1 MGRSAKF
8 NRVGK
13 TKKERD
19 AIKITMNSHISKKPA
34 NGPTTTR
41 KSATSSSN
49 AVPTAANKLA
59 ARKSGVN
66 AGVGGSRKSD
76 TAMAG
81 VITTA
86 TTADKTATEATPEKK
101 HILSGRVDYVS
112 LMNSRRSA
120 KALKELQA
128 MKP

>member
-19 AIKITMNSHISKKPA
+19 AIKITMNSRISKKPA
-34 NGPTTTR
+34 SGPTATR
-41 KSATSSSN
+41 KSATSSST

-59 ARKSGVN
+59 ARKGGVN
-66 AGVGGSRKSD
+66 AGIGSSRKSD

-81 VITTA
+81 VI

-101 HILSGRVDYVS
+101 HVLSGRVDYVS

>member
-19 AIKITMNSHISKKPA
+19 AIKITMNSRISKKPA
-34 NGPTTTR
+34 SGPSAAR
-41 KSATSSSN
+41 KSATASTT
-49 AVPTAANKLA
+49 AVPTAANKLP
-59 ARKSGVN
+59 ARKGGVSET
-66 AGVGGSRKSD
+66 GGSSRKTD
-76 TAMAG
+76 TAMEG
-81 VITTA
+81 VATA
-86 TTADKTATEATPEKK
+86 ADKAAIEAAPAKK

-120 KALKELQA
+120 KALKELKE

>member
-19 AIKITMNSHISKKPA
+19 AIKITMNSRISKKPA
-34 NGPTTTR
+34 SGPNAATR
-41 KSATSSSN
+41 KPAIASSI

-59 ARKSGVN
+59 ARKDGANGSGAGKQPVNNTAMSGV
-66 AGVGGSRKSD
+66 SSD
-76 TAMAG
+76 
-81 VITTA
+81 
-86 TTADKTATEATPEKK
+86 KEQPPKEHK

-120 KALKELQA
+120 KALKELKE